1 MDNRRRFINCDRD
14 IKGAEV
20 SDVKIAYDRSD
31 IRNILRAFKQMD
43 DQATDEARTQ
53 SAALAYFASEEIK
66 QAASGRTKGTKAA
79 QRIADGVSI
88 SKSSK
93 IGEFSYG
100 FARQKF
106 SGGATTQ
113 TLWGGYEFGSNNFKQ
128 FPTYSGRQG
137 RGSRGW
143 FIYPTLRRI
152 QPELINKWEAAFNRI
167 LKEWV

>member
-1 MDNRRRFINCDRD
+1 MASETIAYNKKDLRD
-14 IKGAEV
+14 IYK
-20 SDVKIAYDRSD
+20 
-31 IRNILRAFKQMD
+31 AFKLMD
-43 DQATDEARTQ
+43 DQATDEARRQ

-66 QAASGRTKGTKAA
+66 QSARTRTKAGKVS
-79 QRIADGVSI
+79 QRVAEGVSI

-113 TLWGGYEFGSNNFKQ
+113 TLWGGVEFGSNKFKQ
-128 FPTYSGRQG
+128 FPTYSGRHG

-143 FIYPTLRRI
+143 FIDPTLRKI
-152 QPELINKWEAAFNRI
+152 HPELIKKWEETFSRI
-167 LKEWV
+167 IKEWV

>member
-1 MDNRRRFINCDRD
+1 MAN
-14 IKGAEV
+14 ET
-20 SDVKIAYDRSD
+20 IAYDRND
-31 IRNILRAFKQMD
+31 IRGILKAFKAMD
-43 DQATDEARTQ
+43 DQATEEARAQ

-66 QAASGRTKGTKAA
+66 AAARTRTKSGKAV
-79 QRIADGVSI
+79 QRVADGVSI

-113 TLWGGYEFGSNNFKQ
+113 LLWGGLEFGSNKFKQ
-128 FPTYSGRQG
+128 FPAYSGRQG

-152 QPELINKWEAAFNRI
+152 QPELIDKWEASFDRI
-167 LKEWV
+167 LKEWT

>member
-1 MDNRRRFINCDRD
+1 MADE
-14 IKGAEV
+14 A
-20 SDVKIAYDRSD
+20 IAYNKKD
-31 IRNILRAFKQMD
+31 LRDVLKAFKLMD
-43 DQATDEARTQ
+43 AQATEEARTQ

-66 QAASGRTKGTKAA
+66 AAAGTRTKGTKAA

-113 TLWGGYEFGSNNFKQ
+113 TLWGGYEFGSNKFKQ

-152 QPELINKWEAAFNRI
+152 QPELINKWEQSFDRI
-167 LKEWV
+167 LKEWA

>member
-1 MDNRRRFINCDRD
+1 MADE
-14 IKGAEV
+14 A
-20 SDVKIAYDRSD
+20 IAYDKADLRD
-31 IRNILRAFKQMD
+31 IYKAFKVMD
-43 DQATDEARTQ
+43 EQATEEARTQ

-66 QAASGRTKGTKAA
+66 VAASSRTKAGKAV
-79 QRIADGVSI
+79 QRVADGVSI

-113 TLWGGYEFGSNNFKQ
+113 TLWGGLEFGSNKFKQ
-128 FPTYSGRQG
+128 FPAYSGRQG

-152 QPELINKWEAAFNRI
+152 QPELIDKWEQSFDRI
-167 LKEWV
+167 IKEWV

>member
-1 MDNRRRFINCDRD
+1 M
-14 IKGAEV
+14 A
-20 SDVKIAYDRSD
+20 SDAIAYDKADLRD
-31 IRNILRAFKQMD
+31 ILKAFKAMD
-43 DQATDEARTQ
+43 ETAVDEARRQ

-66 QAASGRTKGTKAA
+66 ATAATRTKSGKAV
-79 QRIADGVSI
+79 QRVAEGVSI

-113 TLWGGYEFGSNNFKQ
+113 TLWGGLEFGSNKFKQ
-128 FPTYSGRQG
+128 FPAYSGRQG

-152 QPELINKWEAAFNRI
+152 QPELINKWEAAFDRI
-167 LKEWV
+167 LKEWG